1 MRPRGRSPVPNGCP
15 GRWDRPGAIRR
26 DALPPA
32 VDDASVS
39 LPLPRASSPTM
50 RSLTVA
56 LLLALTCIGA
66 HGQDKIYKVRLP
78 DGRILFTDKP
88 PAGGVVVSEREV
100 PPAPPPAVAPAPRRD
115 AEATAPESRAAQA
128 DARLRDR
135 AAEIDRAFA
144 AVQAAERDLQDAKLK
159 LEGGRAPLD
168 GEMIGTARGRV
179 RPSPAYQ
186 DRVNELEKGVQ
197 SAEQRLAKARDDLNA
212 LR

>member
-1 MRPRGRSPVPNGCP
+1 
-15 GRWDRPGAIRR
+15 
-26 DALPPA
+26 
-32 VDDASVS
+32 
-39 LPLPRASSPTM
+39 M

-56 LLLALTCIGA
+56 LLLALTCTGT

-88 PAGGVVVSEREV
+88 PAGGVVMFEREV
-100 PPAPPPAVAPAPRRD
+100 PPAPPPAAAPAPKR
-115 AEATAPESRAAQA
+115 EADTTAPEQRAVQA

-144 AVQAAERDLQDAKLK
+144 AVQATERDLQDAKLK
-159 LEGGRAPLD
+159 LEEGRAPLD

-186 DRVNELEKGVQ
+186 DRIAELEKGVQ
-197 SAEQRLAKARDDLNA
+197 SAEQRLARARDDMNA